1 VSARSELALGLRLA
15 VAGGRQSLTR
25 LLLIA
30 SGIALGVGL
39 LLTTLGI
46 FPAENAVTRRGA
58 AREFEVLN
66 GRGPAPSDHYLVD
79 RTSTTY
85 GDREIVAT
93 YLATVGSPSPPPWLP
108 QVPAAGELVVSPDL
122 AELLAAP
129 EGGLLRPRFPGRV
142 VATLEDRWLLHPGE
156 LVSYVGAEPA
166 ELEPRPEIAIG
177 FGLDLEG
184 HASVDI
190 PAYERPLFQVAFLVS
205 IGLLIP
211 IVVFVVTGARL
222 SASARESR
230 LAAIRLVGGTPAQAR
245 LAAAGESLLA
255 GLLGCGLGIVF
266 FLLARPVLAEVAPPG
281 DRWFPSDVAPPPPLF
296 VAVLIGVLAL
306 SVGASLVSLRRVV
319 VTPLGVVRGGG
330 KRVRAW
336 WRWAMLA
343 TGLGGLLLAMLQEE
357 RIVGNDRIVIP
368 FVLISFGLTALGAAA
383 AAPVAGSAVAGVIA
397 KLTTG
402 PGIVLGARRL
412 EVDPR
417 TAGRTVGGIVVVV
430 IAAAITSLF
439 AGVYTQQLGE
449 SQYPSSL
456 RSSTVIVEPS
466 SPEPIDRDAL
476 QGVRGVTET
485 APIWRA
491 YTRHGYHVLVADCD
505 ALDVTTVE
513 DLPLCQPGDAFVNGR
528 LYDQGESLKSEI
540 RIHFDLAPDL
550 GVDMPASNPRRVDV
564 ELGEFHNILLPIASS
579 PIDLWTRVAP
589 SILYV
594 ATDGDP
600 ATVERIRNALQG
612 PNAPV
617 VHPRGDVEDYADDV
631 GVLVDAAVTLGIG
644 ITFAIAA
651 ATMLVTAVDAVGERR
666 RSLATLAALGTS
678 TGVLRR
684 ALTIETALP
693 MLAGVVLGLAS
704 AIAGTWMVFEAITSV
719 EGEEDAPPIPWRS
732 LGYVVVFAIVAT
744 VVATVAT
751 FPSLGRAIRPESLRT
766 E

>member
-1 VSARSELALGLRLA
+1 VSARSELGLGLRLA
-15 VAGGRQSLTR
+15 VAGGRQALAR

-39 LLTTLGI
+39 LLSTLGI
-46 FPAENAVTRRGA
+46 FPAENAVDRRDA
-58 AREFEVLN
+58 AREFVLLER
-66 GRGPAPSDHYLVD
+66 RGPAPPDHYLVE

-85 GDREIVAT
+85 GDREILAT
-93 YLATVGSPSPPPWLP
+93 YLATVGNPGTPPWLA

-142 VATLEDRWLLHPGE
+142 IATLEEAWLLHPGE
-156 LVSYVGAEPA
+156 LVAYVGAEP
-166 ELEPRPEIAIG
+166 EDLSPRPEIAMG

-184 HASVDI
+184 HASVDV

-205 IGLLIP
+205 VGLLIP
-211 IVVFVVTGARL
+211 VVVFVVTGARL

-255 GLLGCGLGIVF
+255 GLLGCVLGIVV

-281 DRWFPSDVAPPPPLF
+281 DRWFPSDIAPPLPLF
-296 VAVLIGVLAL
+296 VAVLLGVLAL

-343 TGLGGLLLAMLQEE
+343 TGLGGLMLAMLQEQ
-357 RIVGNDRIVIP
+357 RIVANDRIVIP
-368 FVLISFGLTALGAAA
+368 FVITSFGLTALGAAA
-383 AAPVAGSAVAGVIA
+383 AAPIAGSAIAGLIA
-397 KLTTG
+397 KLRTG

-412 EVDPR
+412 QVDPR

-430 IAAAITSLF
+430 IAGSITSLF
-439 AGVYTQQLGE
+439 AGVYTQQLGAA
-449 SQYPSSL
+449 QFPSSL
-456 RSSTVIVEPS
+456 HASTVIVEPVG
-466 SPEPIDRDAL
+466 PEPIERDAL
-476 QGVRGVTET
+476 RGVRGVTET
-485 APIWRA
+485 APVWRG
-491 YTRHGYHVLVADCD
+491 YTRHGYHVLVADCE
-505 ALDVTTVE
+505 ALDLTVVE
-513 DLPLCQPGDAFVNGR
+513 DLPPCAPGDAFVNGR
-528 LYDQGESLKSEI
+528 LYDQGESLKSVM
-540 RIHFDLAPDL
+540 RVRFDLARDL
-550 GVDMPASNPRRVDV
+550 RVDMAASDPRRLDV
-564 ELGEFHNILLPIASS
+564 ELGEFHNILLPLASS
-579 PIDLWTRVAP
+579 STDLWARVAP
-589 SILYV
+589 SILFV

-600 ATVERIRNALQG
+600 ETVERIRNALQG
-612 PNAPV
+612 PDAPV
-617 VHPRGDVEDYADDV
+617 VHPRGELEDYADEV
-631 GVLVDAAVTLGIG
+631 GVLVDTAVTLGIG
-644 ITFAIAA
+644 VTFAIAA

-684 ALTIETALP
+684 ALTVETALP

-704 AIAGTWMVFEAITSV
+704 ATVGTWMVFRAILTIEDV
-719 EGEEDAPPIPWRS
+719 EDPPPLPWRS
-732 LGYVVVFAIVAT
+732 IGYVVVFAIVAT
-744 VVATVAT
+744 VVATIAT
-751 FPSLGRAIRPESLRT
+751 FPSLGRAIRPDSLRT